1 MKNLINKVLLAGNK
15 FMPEMHLRQ
24 PRCTPVLVNYLLK
37 IKKKIQK
44 FKERRDSRYIY
55 QNELEKACFQNNIA
69 YGGFKDLARRT
80 TSDKVLQDKAFNIAK
95 IQSMM
100 VIKEVMV
107 YNFFTKSSLMELLH
121 MCS

>member
-1 MKNLINKVLLAGNK
+1 MCCSACRLFTKN
-15 FMPEMHLRQ
+15 EE
-24 PRCTPVLVNYLLK
+24 
-37 IKKKIQK
+37 KIQK

-55 QNELEKACFQNNIA
+55 QNELEKACFQTNIA

-121 MCS
+121 MRS